1 MKILAVSSAGG
12 HFSELM
18 KVVEGIENQFEIV
31 IATEKKEEDNRVKY
45 SIPYSNRASKIKYS
59 FAFIRN
65 LLLAFKHIKSEKPDI
80 ILSTGAHTAFFYFIV
95 GKKLFR
101 TKNVYIESYAKVNSQ
116 SVTYKLSKKYLDQCI
131 VQHEEML
138 NVESDSEYFGGVY

>member
-31 IATEKKEEDNRVKY
+31 IATEKRAEDNRVKY
-45 SIPYSNRASKIKYS
+45 SIPYSNRASKVKYC

-65 LLLAFKHIKSEKPDI
+65 LLFAFKHIKSEKPDI

-95 GKKLFR
+95 GKKLFG

-138 NVESDSEYFGGVY
+138 DVETGSEYFGGVY